1 MDEKDEFTHW
11 VAVQR
16 ETTHRR
22 RAEDLERDR
31 NRVLELVARNEPLDV
46 VLTQLAQMMERQ
58 CPDLQCSVLLLR
70 NGQLMPEAGAKL
82 SGDVLRAFQ
91 ELNDGNRP
99 AGSRLDIYREML
111 PGPQLGATWSVPI
124 LSGSGVVLGAFAISC
139 GVSRKPAEEE
149 LGLIGKASRL
159 AAIAIEQKQL
169 TDKLAHQAHHDTL
182 TGLPNR
188 ALFEERLQS
197 AVAQARTRGWHAA
210 VLFVDL
216 DRFKQVNDT
225 LGHPAGDALLQ
236 QVAQRL
242 GNCLRKTDTLA
253 RMGGDEFTILL
264 TELRD
269 PQYSVKV
276 AQKLLDALKTP
287 IVVDGHELFV
297 TASIGIS
304 TYPRDGRDAATLQRN
319 ADSAMYRAKEQ
330 GRNNF
335 QVFLPEI
342 SASILGSLEIENAL
356 RKALELNEFQL
367 RYQPQVSLDGT
378 LTALEALLVWNH
390 PKLGVIPPLQ
400 FIPVAEES
408 GLIIPIGNWVLREAC
423 RQNAEWQKAG
433 HPRVKVAVNVSVM
446 QFTRPGFTE
455 IVSHVLKETGLAP
468 SCLELEL
475 TESLIMQDVRES
487 AQQLDRLR
495 SLGVNLAIDDFGTGY
510 SSLSYLRML
519 PIGTLKIDQSFLQ
532 EVDSN
537 PNTMP
542 LVRAIVALAHSL
554 QLCVVAEGVET
565 ERQLEALRQVGCDMV
580 QGYLIGLPVSAEA
593 TGHLLHQAQGRL
605 PLPETASI
613 QARPAS
619 CAVG

>member
-1 MDEKDEFTHW
+1 M
-11 VAVQR
+11 
-16 ETTHRR
+16 
-22 RAEDLERDR
+22 
-31 NRVLELVARNEPLDV
+31 
-46 VLTQLAQMMERQ
+46 
-58 CPDLQCSVLLLR
+58 
-70 NGQLMPEAGAKL
+70 
-82 SGDVLRAFQ
+82 
-91 ELNDGNRP
+91 
-99 AGSRLDIYREML
+99 
-111 PGPQLGATWSVPI
+111 
-124 LSGSGVVLGAFAISC
+124 
-139 GVSRKPAEEE
+139 
-149 LGLIGKASRL
+149 
-159 AAIAIEQKQL
+159 
-169 TDKLAHQAHHDTL
+169 
-182 TGLPNR
+182 
-188 ALFEERLQS
+188 
-197 AVAQARTRGWHAA
+197 
-210 VLFVDL
+210 
-216 DRFKQVNDT
+216 
-225 LGHPAGDALLQ
+225 
-236 QVAQRL
+236 
-242 GNCLRKTDTLA
+242 
-253 RMGGDEFTILL
+253 
-264 TELRD
+264 
-269 PQYSVKV
+269 
-276 AQKLLDALKTP
+276 
-287 IVVDGHELFV
+287 
-297 TASIGIS
+297 
-304 TYPRDGRDAATLQRN
+304 
-319 ADSAMYRAKEQ
+319 
-330 GRNNF
+330 
-335 QVFLPEI
+335 
-342 SASILGSLEIENAL
+342 
-356 RKALELNEFQL
+356 
-367 RYQPQVSLDGT
+367 
-378 LTALEALLVWNH
+378 
-390 PKLGVIPPLQ
+390 IPPLQ

-619 CAVG
+619 CAAG

>member
-1 MDEKDEFTHW
+1 
-11 VAVQR
+11 
-16 ETTHRR
+16 
-22 RAEDLERDR
+22 
-31 NRVLELVARNEPLDV
+31 
-46 VLTQLAQMMERQ
+46 
-58 CPDLQCSVLLLR
+58 
-70 NGQLMPEAGAKL
+70 
-82 SGDVLRAFQ
+82 
-91 ELNDGNRP
+91 
-99 AGSRLDIYREML
+99 
-111 PGPQLGATWSVPI
+111 
-124 LSGSGVVLGAFAISC
+124 
-139 GVSRKPAEEE
+139 
-149 LGLIGKASRL
+149 
-159 AAIAIEQKQL
+159 
-169 TDKLAHQAHHDTL
+169 
-182 TGLPNR
+182 
-188 ALFEERLQS
+188 
-197 AVAQARTRGWHAA
+197 
-210 VLFVDL
+210 
-216 DRFKQVNDT
+216 
-225 LGHPAGDALLQ
+225 
-236 QVAQRL
+236 
-242 GNCLRKTDTLA
+242 
-253 RMGGDEFTILL
+253 
-264 TELRD
+264 
-269 PQYSVKV
+269 
-276 AQKLLDALKTP
+276 
-287 IVVDGHELFV
+287 
-297 TASIGIS
+297 
-304 TYPRDGRDAATLQRN
+304 
-319 ADSAMYRAKEQ
+319 DSAMYRAKEL

-367 RYQPQVSLDGT
+367 RYQPQVSLDGK

-433 HPRVKVAVNVSVM
+433 HPPVKVAVNVSVM

-455 IVSHVLKETGLAP
+455 IVAQVLKEAGLAP
-468 SCLELEL
+468 SYLELEL
-475 TESLIMQDVRES
+475 TESLIMRDVRES

-593 TGHLLHQAQGRL
+593 TGHLLHQAQGHL

-613 QARPAS
+613 QTQTAA
-619 CAVG
+619 AG